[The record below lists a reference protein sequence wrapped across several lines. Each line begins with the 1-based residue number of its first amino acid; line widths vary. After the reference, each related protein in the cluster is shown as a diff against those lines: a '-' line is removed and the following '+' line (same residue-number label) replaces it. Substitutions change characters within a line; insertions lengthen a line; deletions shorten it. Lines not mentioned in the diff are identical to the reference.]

1 MNKIIERK
9 DFNWTVLKV
18 ANILCD
24 RTVYASWKCLKGLL
38 KPCTYYIAVRCV
50 TTVYASWKR
59 LKGLLKPCTYELYS

>member
-24 RTVYASWKCLKGLL
+24 RTVYASWKRLKGLL

-50 TTVYASWKR
+50 TIYVR
-59 LKGLLKPCTYELYS
+59 